1 MLVVTSF
8 RAVNLT
14 ITNYRTYLFALLF
27 IAGNVLLPQLCHL
40 LPDGGKV
47 WLPIYFFTLIASYKF
62 GIKVGLLTA
71 LLSPLFNHILFGM
84 PPAGMLPVLLVKS
97 TLLAVAASWIALKSR
112 KLSLWHVALVV
123 VAYQLAGGMA
133 EWGISG
139 SLVAALQDFRLGFPG
154 MLLQVLGGWLV
165 LKMLAKYEL

>member
-1 MLVVTSF
+1 MLAVTSF

-123 VAYQLAGGMA
+123 GAYQLAGGMA

-154 MLLQVLGGWLV
+154 MLLQVLGGWSV

>member
-1 MLVVTSF
+1 MLAVTSF

-139 SLVAALQDFRLGFPG
+139 SLAAALQDFRLGFPG

-165 LKMLAKYEL
+165 LKILAKYEL

>member
-1 MLVVTSF
+1 MLAVTSF

-62 GIKVGLLTA
+62 GTKVGLLTA

-123 VAYQLAGGMA
+123 GAYQLAGGMA

>member
-1 MLVVTSF
+1 MLAVTSF

-139 SLVAALQDFRLGFPG
+139 SLSAALQDFRLGFPG

>member
-1 MLVVTSF
+1 MLAVTSF

-123 VAYQLAGGMA
+123 VAYQLVGGMA

-139 SLVAALQDFRLGFPG
+139 SLAAALQDFRLGFPG
-154 MLLQVLGGWLV
+154 MLLQVLGGWFV